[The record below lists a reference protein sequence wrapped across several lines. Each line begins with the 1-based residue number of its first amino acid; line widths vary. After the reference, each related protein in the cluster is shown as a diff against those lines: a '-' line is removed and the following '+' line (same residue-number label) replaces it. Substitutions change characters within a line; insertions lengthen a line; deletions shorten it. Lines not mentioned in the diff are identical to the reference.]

1 MAKKSL
7 NEFNYVTMG
16 CETVEYDEEGK
27 RNFLVKK

>member
-7 NEFNYVTMG
+7 NEFSYVTMR

-27 RNFLVKK
+27 QNFFME